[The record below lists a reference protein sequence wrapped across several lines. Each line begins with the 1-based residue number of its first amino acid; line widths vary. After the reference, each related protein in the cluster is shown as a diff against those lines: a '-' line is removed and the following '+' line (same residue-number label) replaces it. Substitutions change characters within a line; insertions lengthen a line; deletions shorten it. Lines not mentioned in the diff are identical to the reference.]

1 MIECTI
7 ISLLGGHTM
16 HQYRKLYIDGA
27 LRDAANGKRLDVFCP
42 ATDEK
47 IGEVASAGAED
58 SNAALESAK
67 RALPLWST
75 MPIRKRVDY
84 MMRLRKLISE
94 NEELLRVAEMDE
106 HGKTYEQTEIG
117 YTSLLESLDYYAQE
131 IQRLNGYLLADSNC
145 DYEHRIVYRSA
156 GVAGAF
162 IAWNFPLVNLA
173 YKLGPAMAA
182 GCPIIIRPS
191 SETPISAYIVG
202 ELCAA
207 AGLPPGVVN
216 ILTGPVSETA
226 DVITKSKIPAVL
238 TLIGSSETGLRVMEN
253 GASSVKRYSMELG
266 GNAPMLV
273 FPDADIDLAASIISA
288 MKFPHAGQNCVAP
301 NRIFVH
307 ESIHDAFVAK
317 VVAHAQAV
325 KIGFGRNSGATMGP
339 IINKKSRDR
348 IDAWVK
354 EAVLQGA
361 KLLYGGKIPD
371 EFADRGSYY
380 MPTVL
385 DNVTDSMQ
393 VSSCEIFGPVV
404 GILTFRDYNEVIA
417 RANATDA
424 GLASYVVSNDVATIQ
439 NASRDLDFGE
449 VQVNGIKYTIDLP
462 HMGIKQSGIGQDC
475 SSFALEDYM
484 VKKRITTSILAKKS

>member
-1 MIECTI
+1 
-7 ISLLGGHTM
+7 M

-27 LRDAANGKRLDVFCP
+27 LCDAVKGKRLDVFCP

-47 IGEVASAGAED
+47 IGEVACAGAED
-58 SNAALESAK
+58 TDKALASAQ
-67 RALPLWST
+67 RAFPLWST
-75 MPIRKRVDY
+75 MPIKKRTEY
-84 MMRLRKLISE
+84 MLRLRKLISE

-117 YTSLLESLDYYAQE
+117 YTSLLESLEYYSQE
-131 IQRLNGYLLADSNC
+131 IQRLQGYILPDAEGSF
-145 DYEHRIVYRSA
+145 EHRIVYRSA

-191 SETPISAYIVG
+191 TETPISAYIVG

-207 AGLPPGVVN
+207 AELPPGVVN

-226 DVITKSKIPAVL
+226 DVITKSTIPSVL
-238 TLIGSSETGLRVMEN
+238 TLIGSSETGLTVMEN
-253 GASSVKRYSMELG
+253 GSTSVKRYSMELG

-273 FPDADIDLAASIISA
+273 FPDANIELAASIISA
-288 MKFPHAGQNCVAP
+288 MKFPHTGQNCVAP

-307 ESIHDAFVAK
+307 ESVHDAFVMKITEHAK
-317 VVAHAQAV
+317 AV

-339 IINKKSRDR
+339 LINKKSRDR

-354 EAVLQGA
+354 EAVSQGA
-361 KLLYGGKIPD
+361 KVVFGGRIPD
-371 EFADRGSYY
+371 EFTGKGAYY
-380 MPTVL
+380 MPTIL
-385 DNVTDSMQ
+385 DNVSDSMR

-404 GILTFRDYNEVIA
+404 SVLTFKGYDEVIA

-424 GLASYVVSNDVATIQ
+424 GLASYVFSSDVTTIQ

-449 VQVNGIKYTIDLP
+449 VQVNGIKYSMDLP

-475 SSFALEDYM
+475 SHFALEDYM
-484 VKKRITTSILAKKS
+484 VKKRITTALLSKKS